1 MPVQSST
8 YLSKPTFSLSP
19 VALWTLHAKDYVSEA
34 RDGLDRDSL
43 VIIAT
48 RYILDGPGIESRW
61 GGEIFRT
68 RLDLPWSPPS
78 LLYIGYCASF
88 PGVKQFT
95 PSSASGPS
103 WPVLG

>member
-1 MPVQSST
+1 VPVQSIT
-8 YLSKPTFSLSP
+8 YLSTLTLSLSP
-19 VALWTLHAKDYVSEA
+19 VALWTLRDKDYVSKA
-34 RDGLDRDSL
+34 RGGLGRDSS
-43 VIIAT
+43 VGIAT
-48 RYILDGPGIESRW
+48 RYRLDGPGIESRW